1 MAPIWMI
8 AACLSISVILCQ
20 GHGMDGVN
28 KVDTSEFPT
37 DTHTMDLKMRGV
49 KPKKDDAY
57 FCTSYPV
64 EDENY
69 IVQYEALA
77 DGGTAHHII
86 LFGCEE
92 PASFET
98 FWKCG
103 AVCSGRDQIIFAW
116 AKNAPPL
123 KMPKDV
129 GLHIGK
135 EAGISYIVVQIHYV
149 HKFEENAQPDYSG
162 IRLYVTKERQQYMA
176 GIYLML
182 AYDLEI
188 PPNTEKVTANV
199 SCKFDWEDPI
209 YPFGYRTHAHS
220 LSTVISGY
228 VKNST
233 WNMIGKGNPQ
243 WPQAFYPVQKPVIIQ
258 PGDYLIA
265 QCTYSSIGSNK
276 YTYIGATANDEMCNF
291 YIMYY
296 TKSSKEAKY
305 GTCAGNQEPLV
316 FSGIP
321 ADSDVPLPPNPALD
335 AAAKAHHHHIMDVN
349 EGGEEQEKKLQL
361 SIVGNV
367 TTSTRAPTVTGKSA
381 SGRGKFRGRSHPF
394 EMSYSNPFLLSDYIN
409 PDYAYHDYYDDSV
422 SRNWDKYPT
431 DSDVYDSFA
440 GTVGHFSDNPS
451 ERRMS
456 SKSRN
461 RNRNKIFEYANKH
474 RVEENGTGVKD
485 NTVSS
490 DHSDMGG
497 NSVTAVPTIA
507 GPVLT
512 EPRKSTSV
520 QVTDYADI
528 ELKFVSAMPQ
538 SSSVTFGQVGG
549 LATDSQGNLYVF
561 HRANRVWNSMSFAFD
576 NTFTEQDKPIQTDI
590 IAVLGADESIKRQ
603 FGKGRF
609 YMPHGISLDREG
621 NIWLTDVALHQVF
634 RIPVGKEEPDLVLG
648 EKFVPGV
655 DDIHFCKPSDV
666 VVMSTGEFFVSDG
679 YCNARIL
686 KFDKNGTLLKKWGT
700 LSPSFGSDSL
710 PGTFAIPHSLALA
723 EDKGIICVADRENGR
738 IQCFDLD
745 GNLKNVIQLKE
756 FGQRLFA
763 IEYCPLHGGI
773 LFAVNGPEFGSSTTV
788 QGFTV
793 DLNTGRLLSTW
804 NVPAGMKNPHDVT
817 VDSIN
822 HRIYVG
828 EINPNKV
835 WKFEMQRY
843 SSNRVIVGQKLD
855 SSLLPSSIEIP
866 NETGQKMDDKV
877 LSGDESGDYTT
888 SLIIGALLVVPVG
901 VLIIIV
907 IIVRLHSSGHCGLC
921 RKQRKK
927 PIFNIGNFFHSH
939 KGFDRLSTEES
950 DHELDDAL
958 DDSDKEEY
966 SISRKA

>member
-1 MAPIWMI
+1 MAIIWKI
-8 AACLSISVILCQ
+8 AACLSIFVMLFQ
-20 GHGMDGVN
+20 GHGMDGV
-28 KVDTSEFPT
+28 KHVDTSEFPT
-37 DTHTMDLKMRGV
+37 DTHTMDITMRGV

-57 FCTSYPV
+57 FCTSYPI

-86 LFGCEE
+86 LFGCDE
-92 PASFET
+92 PASVEK

-103 AVCSGRDQIIFAW
+103 SVCSGKDQIIFAW

-135 EAGISYIVVQIHYV
+135 NAGIAHIVIQIHYV
-149 HKFEENAQPDYSG
+149 HKFEEDAQPDYSG
-162 IRLYVTKERQQYMA
+162 IRLYVTKERQKYMA

-188 PPNTEKVTANV
+188 PPNTAKVTANV
-199 SCKFDWEDPI
+199 SCQFDWDDPI

-243 WPQAFYPVQKPVIIQ
+243 WPQAFYPVQNPIIVR

-276 YTYIGATANDEMCNF
+276 YTYIGSTSNDEMCNF

-296 TKSSKEAKY
+296 TKSSKEAKF
-305 GTCAGNQEPLV
+305 GTCAGNREPLV

-321 ADSDVPLPPNPALD
+321 ADSDVTLPPNPALD
-335 AAAKAHHHHIMDVN
+335 AAAKTHQHHVMN
-349 EGGEEQEKKLQL
+349 ANGGGEEEEKKMQL

-367 TTSTRAPTVTGKSA
+367 VTTTAQAPGK
-381 SGRGKFRGRSHPF
+381 
-394 EMSYSNPFLLSDYIN
+394 
-409 PDYAYHDYYDDSV
+409 
-422 SRNWDKYPT
+422 T
-431 DSDVYDSFA
+431 D
-440 GTVGHFSDNPS
+440 
-451 ERRMS
+451 
-456 SKSRN
+456 
-461 RNRNKIFEYANKH
+461 
-474 RVEENGTGVKD
+474 
-485 NTVSS
+485 
-490 DHSDMGG
+490 
-497 NSVTAVPTIA
+497 
-507 GPVLT
+507 
-512 EPRKSTSV
+512 
-520 QVTDYADI
+520 TDI
-528 ELKFVSAMPQ
+528 GLKFVSAMPQ

-549 LATDSQGNLYVF
+549 LATDSQGNVYIF
-561 HRANRVWNSMSFAFD
+561 HRADRVWNSMSFNYD
-576 NTFTEQDKPIQTDI
+576 NTFTEKDKPIQTDTI
-590 IAVLGADESIKRQ
+590 VVLGADESIKRQ

-634 RIPVGKEEPDLVLG
+634 RIPVGKLEPDLVLG
-648 EKFVPGV
+648 EKFVPGA
-655 DDIHFCKPSDV
+655 DDVHFCKPSDV
-666 VVMSTGEFFVSDG
+666 IVMSTGEFFVSDG
-679 YCNARIL
+679 YCNSRIL

-700 LSPSFGSDSL
+700 LSSSFSSDSP
-710 PGTFAIPHSLALA
+710 PGTFSIPHSLALA
-723 EDKGIICVADRENGR
+723 EDKGTICVADRENGR
-738 IQCFDLD
+738 IQCFDLN
-745 GNLKNVIQLKE
+745 GNMKKVIKLQE

-763 IEYCPLHGGI
+763 IEYCPLHGGLI
-773 LFAVNGPEFGSSTTV
+773 FAVNGPEFGSSTTV

-835 WKFEMQRY
+835 WKFEMQGY
-843 SSNRVIVGQKLD
+843 SSNQVIVGQKLD
-855 SSLLPSSIEIP
+855 ISLQPSAIDIQK
-866 NETGQKMDDKV
+866 ETGHLIDEKG
-877 LSGDESGDYTT
+877 LSGDDSGDYTT
-888 SLIIGALLVVPVG
+888 SLIIGALLVVPVCL
-901 VLIIIV
+901 LIIIV
-907 IIVRLHSSGHCGLC
+907 ILVRLHSSGHCGLC
-921 RKQRKK
+921 KKQRKK
-927 PIFNIGNFFHSH
+927 PIFNIGNFLHSH

-966 SISRKA
+966 SLSRKA

>member
-1 MAPIWMI
+1 MAIIWKI
-8 AACLSISVILCQ
+8 AACLSIFVMLFQ
-20 GHGMDGVN
+20 GHGMDGV
-28 KVDTSEFPT
+28 KHVDTSEFPT
-37 DTHTMDLKMRGV
+37 DTHTMDITMRGV

-57 FCTSYPV
+57 FCTSYPI

-86 LFGCEE
+86 LFGCDE
-92 PASFET
+92 PASVEK

-103 AVCSGRDQIIFAW
+103 SVCSGKDQIIFAW

-135 EAGISYIVVQIHYV
+135 NAGIAHIVIQIHYV
-149 HKFEENAQPDYSG
+149 HKFEEDAQPDYSG
-162 IRLYVTKERQQYMA
+162 IRLYVTKERQKYMA

-188 PPNTEKVTANV
+188 PPNTAKVTANV
-199 SCKFDWEDPI
+199 SCQFDWDDPI

-243 WPQAFYPVQKPVIIQ
+243 WPQAFYPVQNPIIVR

-276 YTYIGATANDEMCNF
+276 YTYIGSTSNDEMCNF

-296 TKSSKEAKY
+296 TKSSKEAKF
-305 GTCAGNQEPLV
+305 GTCAGNREPLV

-321 ADSDVPLPPNPALD
+321 ADSDVTLPPNPALD
-335 AAAKAHHHHIMDVN
+335 AAAKTHQHHVMN
-349 EGGEEQEKKLQL
+349 ANGGGEEEEKKMQL

-367 TTSTRAPTVTGKSA
+367 VTTTAQAPGKTGNSDSEQK
-381 SGRGKFRGRSHPF
+381 KFRGRSHPF
-394 EMSYSNPFLLSDYIN
+394 EMSYSNPFLLSDYVN
-409 PDYAYHDYYDDSV
+409 PDYTYHEYYDDSV
-422 SRNWDKYPT
+422 SRNGDKYPT
-431 DSDVYDSFA
+431 DSDDYDSYA
-440 GTVGHFSDNPS
+440 RPIGHFSVNPS
-451 ERRMS
+451 EKRMP
-456 SKSRN
+456 SKN

-474 RVEENGTGVKD
+474 RVEENDTGMKD
-485 NTVSS
+485 NTN
-490 DHSDMGG
+490 DNEDSDMGG
-497 NSVTAVPTIA
+497 NSMTAVPTIA
-507 GPVLT
+507 GLVLT

-520 QVTDYADI
+520 QASDYTDI
-528 ELKFVSAMPQ
+528 GLKFVSAMPQ

-549 LATDSQGNLYVF
+549 LATDSQGNVYIF
-561 HRANRVWNSMSFAFD
+561 HRADRVWNSMSFNYD
-576 NTFTEQDKPIQTDI
+576 NTFTEKDKPIQTDTI
-590 IAVLGADESIKRQ
+590 VVLGADESIKRQ

-634 RIPVGKEEPDLVLG
+634 RIPVGKLEPDLVLG
-648 EKFVPGV
+648 EKFVPGA
-655 DDIHFCKPSDV
+655 DDVHFCKPSDV
-666 VVMSTGEFFVSDG
+666 IVMSTGEFFVSDG
-679 YCNARIL
+679 YCNSRIL

-700 LSPSFGSDSL
+700 LSSSFSSDSP
-710 PGTFAIPHSLALA
+710 PGTFSIPHSLALA
-723 EDKGIICVADRENGR
+723 EDKGTICVADRENGR
-738 IQCFDLD
+738 IQCFDLN
-745 GNLKNVIQLKE
+745 GNMKKVIKLQE

-763 IEYCPLHGGI
+763 IEYCPLHGGLI
-773 LFAVNGPEFGSSTTV
+773 FAVNGPEFGSSTTV

-835 WKFEMQRY
+835 WKFEMQGY
-843 SSNRVIVGQKLD
+843 SSNQVIVGQKLD
-855 SSLLPSSIEIP
+855 ISLQPSAIDIQK
-866 NETGQKMDDKV
+866 ETGHLIDEKG
-877 LSGDESGDYTT
+877 LSGDDSGDYTT
-888 SLIIGALLVVPVG
+888 SLIIGALLVVPVCL
-901 VLIIIV
+901 LIIIV
-907 IIVRLHSSGHCGLC
+907 ILVRLHSSGHCGLC
-921 RKQRKK
+921 KKQRKK
-927 PIFNIGNFFHSH
+927 PIFNIGNFLHSH

-966 SISRKA
+966 SLSRKA